1 MRSLYPDI
9 VADENISNSIISN
22 LRSAGYQVISIRAD
36 YRGLEDSEIIKIA
49 ADKNSVVLTEDR
61 DFGEWVFSHKV
72 QNSGIIYLRYEYTD
86 RKKIIEMLLSV
97 MEKYSDSL
105 YNKFTVI
112 TPDRIRIR
120 EI

>member
-1 MRSLYPDI
+1 MKSLSPDI
-9 VADENISNSIISN
+9 VADENISNSIISR
-22 LRSAGYQVISIRAD
+22 LRSAGYKVISIRAD

-72 QNSGIIYLRYEYTD
+72 QNSGIIYLRYEYND
-86 RKKIIEMLLSV
+86 RKRIIEMLLSV
-97 MEKYSDSL
+97 LEKYSDSL